1 MRVTFTVEQAGC
13 ESCGELIGAALSEV
27 ATVESIEIDADAD
40 VATVVLSG
48 ASGQDA
54 VDAALEQASAGAGH
68 DYGVQADSWR
78 SLS

>member
-1 MRVTFTVEQAGC
+1 MRVAFTVEQAGC
-13 ESCGELIGAALSEV
+13 ESCAELIGAALSEV
-27 ATVESIEIDADAD
+27 AAVESIAIDADAD

-54 VDAALEQASAGAGH
+54 VDAALEKASAGAGH
-68 DYGVQADSWR
+68 AYGVQADSWR